1 MVYFLAQAG
10 QPTWWMWMMRLL
22 IVTELL
28 LVVSTCSEHRAA
40 ATGQRTITYQTSTAN
55 FPNPERGFYIQRAP
69 IWRNGERIP
78 LKKED
83 LIRARSRGMSIV
95 RTYYLLEPYRNQPL
109 PQSVIDYLQD
119 DFTTAREAGVKIVLR
134 FSYNFGIGEPD
145 APLDRV
151 VQHIDQ
157 LAPVIRRNVDVI
169 AFMEAGFIGAWG
181 EWHNSTNNLIGPS
194 GVNANTRTIVDR
206 LLTALPPERAVAV
219 RTPRYKQQLTG
230 DETPLTAQEAY
241 RNTPKARLGA
251 HNDCLL
257 ASRNDRGTYWPS
269 DDETIAR
276 QKRFLQQDNLFLP
289 QGGETCS
296 DGEDAQ
302 PYIGCTN
309 ALNELAMMRWSTINS
324 GYHPGV
330 LQRWTDEGCYA
341 EIARRLGYR
350 FHLIDAIIPFNAMSG
365 APFSVTV
372 RMTNEGFARPYN
384 PRNLELVLRHTV
396 SGAVTRIRVG
406 QSDIRLVLPGP
417 GETKTLTLTAQLPM
431 SLASGDYDVL
441 LNLPD
446 PAPTLNTRPEY
457 SIRLANEGVW
467 EPATGYNRLLAR
479 VTVSN
484 GTFLPVIMR

>member
-1 MVYFLAQAG
+1 
-10 QPTWWMWMMRLL
+10 MMRFVSRPRLTTDRTIRFLILIAL
-22 IVTELL
+22 IVAMSGVAER
-28 LVVSTCSEHRAA
+28 RAA
-40 ATGQRTITYQTSTAN
+40 ASGQQTITYRASAEN

-78 LKKED
+78 LTRND
-83 LIRARSRGMSIV
+83 LLRARGQGISMV

-109 PQSVIDYLQD
+109 PQSVIDYLQA
-119 DFTTAREAGVKIVLR
+119 DFATAREAGVKIVLR

-145 APLDRV
+145 APPERV
-151 VQHIDQ
+151 LQHIDQ
-157 LAPVIRRNVDVI
+157 LKPVIRSNADVI

-181 EWHNSTNNLIGPS
+181 EWHNSTNNLIGSS
-194 GVNANTRTIVDR
+194 GVNDNTRVITSR
-206 LLTALPPERAVAV
+206 LLAALPPERAIAV

-257 ASRNDRGTYWPS
+257 ASRNDWGTYWPS
-269 DDETIAR
+269 DDESIAR

-289 QGGETCS
+289 QGGETCN
-296 DGEDAQ
+296 DNEEAQ
-302 PYIGCTN
+302 PYIGCAN

-330 LQRWTDEGCYA
+330 LQRWRDEGCYDD
-341 EIARRLGYR
+341 IARRLGYR
-350 FHLIDAIIPFNAMSG
+350 FRLIDAAIPRSALSG

-384 PRNLELVLRHTV
+384 PRGLELVLRHTV
-396 SGAVTRIRVG
+396 NGAITRMPVG
-406 QSDIRLVLPGP
+406 AGDIRLLLPGP
-417 GETKTLTLTAQLPM
+417 GETKTLTLTAQLPAR
-431 SLASGDYDVL
+431 LATGDYEAL

-446 PAPTLNTRPEY
+446 PASSLNTRPEY

-467 EPATGYNRLLAR
+467 EPSTGYNRLLAT
-479 VTVSN
+479 VTVRN
-484 GTFLPVIMR
+484 GMFLPVIVR

>member
-1 MVYFLAQAG
+1 
-10 QPTWWMWMMRLL
+10 MMRFVSRPRLPTDRTIRFLIPIAL
-22 IVTELL
+22 IVAMSGVAERHIAASGQQT
-28 LVVSTCSEHRAA
+28 VTYRASA
-40 ATGQRTITYQTSTAN
+40 EN

-78 LKKED
+78 LTRND
-83 LIRARSRGMSIV
+83 LLRARGQGISMV

-109 PQSVIDYLQD
+109 PQSVIDYLQA
-119 DFTTAREAGVKIVLR
+119 DFATAREAGVKIVLR

-145 APLDRV
+145 APLERV
-151 VQHIDQ
+151 LQHIDQ
-157 LAPVIRRNVDVI
+157 LTPVIRSNADVI

-181 EWHNSTNNLIGPS
+181 EWHNSTNNLIGSS
-194 GVNANTRTIVDR
+194 GVNDNTRVITSR
-206 LLTALPPERAVAV
+206 LLAALPPERAIAV

-257 ASRNDRGTYWPS
+257 ASRNDWGTYWPS
-269 DDETIAR
+269 DDASIAR

-289 QGGETCS
+289 QGGETCN
-296 DGEDAQ
+296 DNEEAQ
-302 PYIGCTN
+302 PYIGCAN

-330 LQRWTDEGCYA
+330 LQRWRDEGCYDD
-341 EIARRLGYR
+341 IAPRLGYR
-350 FHLIDAIIPFNAMSG
+350 FRLIDAAIPRSALSG

-384 PRNLELVLRHTV
+384 PRGLELVLRHTV
-396 SGAVTRIRVG
+396 NGAITRTPVG
-406 QSDIRLVLPGP
+406 AGDIRLLLPGP
-417 GETKTLTLTAQLPM
+417 GETKTLTLTAQLPAR
-431 SLASGDYDVL
+431 LATGDYEVL

-446 PAPTLNTRPEY
+446 PASSLNTRPEY

-467 EPATGYNRLLAR
+467 EPSTGYNRLLAT
-479 VTVSN
+479 VTVRN
-484 GTFLPVIMR
+484 GMFLPVIAR